1 MHNLQNNMKECDKRN
16 IHISSRLH
24 SIYISSNNDRHPVTK
39 TFTPLHYSC
48 QHFTFSHLNFT
59 HLHFTPRHYTGRHFT
74 FSHLIRSIISYYVF
88 KIHSNISLPSSPRYF
103 RSPDQNPMRI
113 SQPLHACYMP
123 PVGPPSRCSY
133 GLRSSGMLRGVLW

>member
-48 QHFTFSHLNFT
+48 Q
-59 HLHFTPRHYTGRHFT
+59 HFT